1 MWLILALTAAVG
13 WAVGAA
19 LTKKAV
25 GEMPKQLVY
34 FANAFFFLL
43 AWLVYRQIQGG
54 FHWDLTA
61 FLLAAGPGI
70 GFVYVLQAFS
80 HADVS
85 LVNAIGS
92 IHPAITALLAVSFLG
107 EKLNGLQWGLIVLVV
122 IGAMVMSVN
131 KQGKIKKINWLWW
144 GLGFGLLSGLN
155 NFFSKLGITRSEVV
169 SFSLMVAIWQMGVAL
184 LWLTLTRQFG
194 RISSLFK
201 KERWLGL
208 GATGIYNL
216 GSVAFFLA
224 VGAGKVS
231 LVMPVVT
238 LYVPLLLVLAAW
250 WLGEKMSVRQKI
262 GAGIILASVIGL
274 SVI

>member
-1 MWLILALTAAVG
+1 MWLILALITAVG

-34 FANAFFFLL
+34 FSNAFFFLA

-54 FHWDLTA
+54 FVWDLTA

-92 IHPAITALLAVSFLG
+92 INPAITALLAVSFLG
-107 EKLNGLQWGLIVLVV
+107 EKLSGLQWSLIILVV
-122 IGAMVMSVN
+122 VGAMVMSLS

-155 NFFSKLGITRSEVV
+155 NFFSKLGITRSETV
-169 SFSLMVAIWQMGVAL
+169 SFSLMVAFWQMGIAL
-184 LWLTLTRQFG
+184 LWLVLTKQFG
-194 RISSLFK
+194 KIKSLFK
-201 KERWLGL
+201 KERRLGL
-208 GATGIYNL
+208 AATGIYNL
-216 GSVAFFLA
+216 GSLAFFLA
-224 VGAGKVS
+224 LGAGKAS

-238 LYVPLLLVLAAW
+238 LYVPLLLILAAW
-250 WLGEKMSVRQKI
+250 WLKEKMNLRQKI
-262 GAGIILASVIGL
+262 GAGIIIVSVIIL